1 MAFVEHGVIFHRDA
15 IGAGAEGLGGP
26 AHPGVLFPVLDGGIH
41 AHPLPPEQE
50 RHRSLSQGLGPRHR
64 RGQCW
69 CQELSGQPHT
79 REAGRPSLFPVPASS
94 APACL
99 VPGSLRGAGQRVKRP
114 FEGQRLPEVM
124 HSHYRAGWDP
134 GPREPFPAGVVL
146 RGTASG
152 RTAPPR
158 PCWRSPAEPEVQ
170 GSWETS
176 PNTCPHCQS
185 EGQVG
190 RCQEGPSI
198 SCTQTPSPGAAVSL
212 SEVLKH
218 CPGSGHPTDRRHPVR
233 PIRGLLS
240 SPSTHPVH
248 HPHLLIFY
256 FLKLW

>member
-1 MAFVEHGVIFHRDA
+1 MSLGSCHRESEWPGPPGASFPEDCVLFAEMAFVEHGVIFHRDA

-50 RHRSLSQGLGPRHR
+50 RHRSLSQGLGPRHC

-152 RTAPPR
+152 RTAPPPLLEK
-158 PCWRSPAEPEVQ
+158 PCRARGARFLGNVTKHLPSLPERGAGGQ
-170 GSWETS
+170 MSGRAQHLLH
-176 PNTCPHCQS
+176 PDPQS
-185 EGQVG
+185 GCG
-190 RCQEGPSI
+190 R
-198 SCTQTPSPGAAVSL
+198 VSL
-212 SEVLKH
+212 RGAETL
-218 CPGSGHPTDRRHPVR
+218 PRLR
-233 PIRGLLS
+233 P
-240 SPSTHPVH
+240 
-248 HPHLLIFY
+248 PH
-256 FLKLW
+256 

>member
-1 MAFVEHGVIFHRDA
+1 MHTPCPQNKNGTEASPRGWGHATAGDNVGVRSSQASLTQEKQAGLLCSLSRLHLHLPVWFQEASGALGRESRDLSRA
-15 IGAGAEGLGGP
+15 RGFLRSCTVITEQ
-26 AHPGVLFPVLDGGIH
+26 DGTQ
-41 AHPLPPEQE
+41 APE
-50 RHRSLSQGLGPRHR
+50 SLSQLG
-64 RGQCW
+64 W
-69 CQELSGQPHT
+69 SSGAQPQ
-79 REAGRPSLFPVPASS
+79 AGP
-94 APACL
+94 
-99 VPGSLRGAGQRVKRP
+99 
-114 FEGQRLPEVM
+114 
-124 HSHYRAGWDP
+124 
-134 GPREPFPAGVVL
+134 
-146 RGTASG
+146 
-152 RTAPPR
+152 PPR